1 MTYNILVVDDEINNL
16 KLLKRTFRKDYNV
29 FMASGGEEGLDV
41 LKQNRIDLIITD
53 QRMPGMTGVDFLEKT
68 IEDYP
73 DIIRL
78 IITGYTDADAL
89 IKAIN
94 TGRVYR
100 YIKKPWEPEE
110 LKNTVKRA
118 LESYQLNID
127 NQKLTLDLKELF
139 SGTINAITEAL
150 DAKDKFT
157 SGRSK
162 RVTKYAIE
170 IGQKLG
176 LSDNDLQELEMAGL
190 LHDIGMIGI
199 PESILNKEG
208 ELTKDE
214 YSIIKQ
220 HSPKGVKILE
230 NIKQLEHVV
239 VMIKYHHE
247 RFDGKGYPEQ
257 LSGEQIPLGSRII
270 CIADAYDG
278 MVSDRPYRKG
288 LDHKV
293 AIEIITKDSGTHFDP
308 VIVEAFLEIIEE
320 AERNNTLDDNTFQI
334 NQSVE

>member
-29 FMASGGEEGLDV
+29 FMATSGREGLEL
-41 LKQNRIDLIITD
+41 LKDNKIDLIITD
-53 QRMPGMTGVDFLEKT
+53 QRMPEMTGVEFLEKT
-68 IEDYP
+68 IEDFP

-100 YIKKPWEPEE
+100 YIKKPWDPEE

-127 NQKLTLDLKELF
+127 NQKLTLDLKDLF
-139 SGTINAITEAL
+139 SGTITAITEAL
-150 DAKDKFT
+150 DAKDNFT

-162 RVTKYAIE
+162 RVTHYSLK

-176 LSDNDLQELEMAGL
+176 LSDPELQELELAGL

-199 PESILNKEG
+199 PETILNKED
-208 ELTKDE
+208 ELTFEE
-214 YSIIKQ
+214 YNIIKT

-230 NIKQLEHVV
+230 NIKQLENVV
-239 VMIKYHHE
+239 IMIKHHHE
-247 RFDGKGYPEQ
+247 RYDGKGYPDG
-257 LSGEQIPLGSRII
+257 LSNEGIPLGSRII
-270 CIADAYDG
+270 SVADAYDG

-288 LDHKV
+288 LPHQISV
-293 AIEIITKDSGTHFDP
+293 NIIKKDAGTHFDP
-308 VIVEAFLEIIEE
+308 IIVEAFLDIIENAKTE
-320 AERNNTLDDNTFQI
+320 ETM
-334 NQSVE
+334 

>member
-53 QRMPGMTGVDFLEKT
+53 QRMPGMSGVDFLEKT
-68 IEDYP
+68 IDDYP

-208 ELTKDE
+208 ELTQDE
-214 YSIIKQ
+214 YGIIKQ

-247 RFDGKGYPEQ
+247 RYDGKGYPEQ
-257 LSGEQIPLGSRII
+257 LAGEQIPLGSRII
-270 CIADAYDG
+270 CVADAYDG

-288 LDHKV
+288 LDHRV
-293 AIEIITKDSGTHFDP
+293 AVEIITKDSGTHFDP
-308 VIVEAFLEIIEE
+308 IIVEAFLEIIEE
-320 AERNNTLDDNTFQI
+320 AEKNNTLDDNIYQ
-334 NQSVE
+334 NN

>member
-1 MTYNILVVDDEINNL
+1 MTYNILVVDDEVSNL

-29 FMASGGEEGLDV
+29 FMAQGGEEGLEIMRNN
-41 LKQNRIDLIITD
+41 KIDLIITD
-53 QRMPGMTGVDFLEKT
+53 QRMPGMTGVEFLEKT
-68 IEDYP
+68 IEEYP
-73 DIIRL
+73 DTIRL

-127 NQKLTLDLKELF
+127 NQKLTMDLKELF
-139 SGTINAITEAL
+139 SGTITAITEAL

-162 RVTKYAIE
+162 RVTMYSME
-170 IGQKLG
+170 IGKRLG
-176 LSDNDLQELEMAGL
+176 LSDSELQELELAGL

-199 PESILNKEG
+199 PEAILNKEE
-208 ELTKDE
+208 ELTREE
-214 YSIIKQ
+214 YNIIKT

-230 NIKQLEHVV
+230 NIKQLENVV
-239 VMIKYHHE
+239 VMIKFHHE
-247 RFDGKGYPEQ
+247 RFDGKGYPEGLQ
-257 LSGEQIPLGSRII
+257 GEGIPLGARII
-270 CIADAYDG
+270 AVADAYDG

-288 LDHKV
+288 MDHEI
-293 AIEIITKDSGTHFDP
+293 ATSIIEKDSGTHFDP
-308 VIVEAFLEIIEE
+308 IVVQAFVDIIEDIKSKGSLIE
-320 AERNNTLDDNTFQI
+320 A
-334 NQSVE
+334 

>member
-29 FMASGGEEGLDV
+29 FMASGGHEGLEIMRV
-41 LKQNRIDLIITD
+41 NKIDLVITD
-53 QRMPGMTGVDFLEKT
+53 QRMPGMCGVDFLEKT
-68 IEDYP
+68 VEEFP
-73 DIIRL
+73 DTIRL

-127 NQKLTLDLKELF
+127 NQKLTMDLKELF
-139 SGTINAITEAL
+139 SGTISAITEAL
-150 DAKDKFT
+150 DAKDEFT

-170 IGQKLG
+170 IGRKLG
-176 LSDNDLQELEMAGL
+176 LDDTELQELELAGL

-208 ELTKDE
+208 ELTTEE

-230 NIKQLEHVV
+230 NIRQLENVV
-239 VMIKYHHE
+239 VMIKFHHE
-247 RFDGKGYPEQ
+247 RYDGKGYPEG
-257 LSGEQIPLGSRII
+257 LAGEEIPLGARII
-270 CIADAYDG
+270 SVADAYDG

-288 LDHKV
+288 LDHNV
-293 AIEIITKDSGTHFDP
+293 AIEIIRKDSGTHFDP
-308 VIVEAFLEIIEE
+308 VAVEAFLEIVEE
-320 AERNNTLDDNTFQI
+320 TKDVTDEIDTSKLETFD
-334 NQSVE
+334 

>member
-29 FMASGGEEGLDV
+29 FMASGGEEGLEV
-41 LKQNRIDLIITD
+41 LRNNKIDLIITD
-53 QRMPGMTGVDFLEKT
+53 QRMPGMSGVDFLERT
-68 IEDYP
+68 VEEYP
-73 DIIRL
+73 DTIRL

-139 SGTINAITEAL
+139 SGTISAITEAL
-150 DAKDKFT
+150 DAKDQFT
-157 SGRSK
+157 SGRSQ
-162 RVTKYAIE
+162 RVTRYAIE
-170 IGQKLG
+170 IGAQVG
-176 LSDNDLQELEMAGL
+176 LSDEELQELELAGL

-208 ELTKDE
+208 ELTHEE
-214 YSIIKQ
+214 YNIIKQ

-230 NIKQLEHVV
+230 NIRQLENVV
-239 VMIKYHHE
+239 TMIKFHHE
-247 RFDGKGYPEQ
+247 RYDGKGYPEG
-257 LSGEQIPLGSRII
+257 LKGEEIPLGARII
-270 CIADAYDG
+270 SVADAYDG

-288 LDHKV
+288 LAHDV
-293 AIEIITKDSGTHFDP
+293 AIEIIKKDSGTHFDP
-308 VIVEAFLEIIEE
+308 VIVEVFLDIIENSE
-320 AERNNTLDDNTFQI
+320 ESFELL
-334 NQSVE
+334 